1 MAQSL
6 TRAVALAASLAFAAP
21 AFAQTNSS
29 SQTDSSSQANPPPAT
44 TDQPKTQ
51 DQSTAPAAQQP
62 PLQVPGPTT
71 TGSNASP
78 NLAVATVKMENGT
91 RASKIIA
98 AAVFNDQNQQVG
110 TVDDVILDHDN
121 KAVLAIIS
129 VGGFLGVGGKLV
141 AVAFTQLHMD
151 DKGKVL
157 LPDGSK
163 DALNKM
169 PGFVYGT

>member
-1 MAQSL
+1 MAHPHI
-6 TRAVALAASLAFAAP
+6 TCAMAIAASLAFAAP
-21 AFAQTNSS
+21 AFAQ
-29 SQTDSSSQANPPPAT
+29 QDSSSQPATPPAT
-44 TDQPKTQ
+44 TDQAKPQ
-51 DQSTAPAAQQP
+51 DQSSTPAAPQP

-110 TVDDVILDHDN
+110 TVDDIILDHDN

-151 DKGKVL
+151 DHGKVL
-157 LPDGSK
+157 LPDASK

-169 PGFVYGT
+169 PGFVYNT

>member
-1 MAQSL
+1 MAHTIIL
-6 TRAVALAASLAFAAP
+6 RTAVLAAGLAFTLPAVAQQDP
-21 AFAQTNSS
+21 S
-29 SQTDSSSQANPPPAT
+29 SQSSPPAS
-44 TDQPKTQ
+44 Q
-51 DQSTAPAAQQP
+51 DQGKPADTSNAPAATP
-62 PLQVPGPTT
+62 APTTPLQVPGPTT
-71 TGSNASP
+71 TGSSPSP

-91 RASKIIA
+91 RASKIIG

-110 TVDDVILDHDN
+110 TVDDVILDRDN
-121 KAVLAIIS
+121 KAVLAVIS

-141 AVAFTQLHMD
+141 AVSYTQLHLD

-169 PGFVYGT
+169 PGFIYGT